1 MKVIHKSIF
10 FELLLTFL
18 LCLISLNFVLMMEK
32 LLRLSRSIAGV
43 GASTF
48 DLTKIILFLQPQLL
62 LLTIPMA
69 LLLSTLL
76 IYGRLNIDNE
86 IVIFRSSGMKFI
98 SISFPVFLLALFC
111 FLLNLFVSF
120 YLGPKS
126 SILLRTEITKIIRE
140 RTPLAFEEG
149 KFNTSFK
156 NAMIFVRDK
165 KADNSIRGVFIY
177 DNRNKNNVRV
187 LVAKKGE
194 ITSQDDVY
202 INFSLYDGYIHMVKG
217 TNTTEL
223 LFKRYNMLLKL
234 DYDMPSVKRAELTP
248 LQLIDNIRKQEP
260 KKRIKL
266 SLELHRRLS
275 LPFLCI
281 ILAFFG
287 TPLAMM
293 AGKTGKL
300 GGLTLGLT
308 VFTLYY
314 ILLIYGENL
323 SKSGSIPHYIG
334 AWFPTIALVIS
345 SFFLFWRENRK

>member
-1 MKVIHKSIF
+1 M
-10 FELLLTFL
+10 
-18 LCLISLNFVLMMEK
+18 N
-32 LLRLSRSIAGV
+32 
-43 GASTF
+43 
-48 DLTKIILFLQPQLL
+48 
-62 LLTIPMA
+62 
-69 LLLSTLL
+69 
-76 IYGRLNIDNE
+76 
-86 IVIFRSSGMKFI
+86 FI
-98 SISFPVFLLALFC
+98 SISSPVFLFALCC

-126 SILLRTEITKIIRE
+126 SMLLRTEITNIIRE

-165 KADNSIRGVFIY
+165 KTDNSIRGVFIY
-177 DNRNKNNVRV
+177 DNRNKKNVRV

-194 ITSQDDVY
+194 ITSQDDMY

-248 LQLIDNIRKQEP
+248 LQLIDTIRQEGSD
-260 KKRIKL
+260 RHIKL
-266 SLELHRRLS
+266 YLELHRRLS
-275 LPFLCI
+275 LPLLCI

-323 SKSGSIPHYIG
+323 AKSGSIPHYIG
-334 AWFPTIALVIS
+334 AWFPTTVLVIS
-345 SFFLFWRENRK
+345 SFFLFRRENRK